1 MQKKSFFLPQINDRF
16 DKSNFYNEKSDISF
30 IHSLYGIHILS
41 LIDGQKIY
49 IEKEDSI
56 KENEKLSTTKMFYDD
71 VLYALNYVQF
81 SCNIFF
87 YIIQ

>member
-1 MQKKSFFLPQINDRF
+1 M
-16 DKSNFYNEKSDISF
+16 
-30 IHSLYGIHILS
+30 HILS

-87 YIIQ
+87 LYNSISLELLNRMIAYIYSIIL